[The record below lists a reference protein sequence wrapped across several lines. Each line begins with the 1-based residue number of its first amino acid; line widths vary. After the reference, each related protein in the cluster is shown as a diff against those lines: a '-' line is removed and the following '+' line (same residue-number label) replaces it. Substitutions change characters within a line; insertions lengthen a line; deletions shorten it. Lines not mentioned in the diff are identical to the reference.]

1 MVDNAMEYYGVSEQK
16 VCRVLGQCRAT
27 QRYESKQMGDEELL
41 LNSVTNL
48 SSKYGRYG
56 YKQITA
62 LLNQDGWKVNH
73 KRVFWICR
81 EKGLKVPS
89 KQPTHNS
96 PPYQIV
102 FKSLTFGL
110 LCGSRVKS
118 GINSGVWSV

>member
-1 MVDNAMEYYGVSEQK
+1 MEYYGVSERK
-16 VCRVLGQCRAT
+16 ACRVPGQCRAT

-41 LNSVTNL
+41 RNSVTSL
-48 SSKYGRYG
+48 ASYG
-56 YKQITA
+56 YKRITA

-89 KQPTHNS
+89 KQPTHN

-110 LCGSRVKS
+110 LCGGRVKS